1 MLRQLTLNSA
11 LESRIQGDANRSTP
25 EWASTHPLSQ
35 NRVTQAAQI
44 ARQTGRAGKGLRN
57 RDVFL
62 NQLEGVTVDDDPAQG
77 IIEGRSFTH
86 PDLRMQFTVPTGYL
100 MQNGTT
106 AVSIEGSGGQAQFSG
121 GRFNG
126 SMDQYIGR
134 VLQELTEGKV
144 QLALGPLQRT
154 TVNGIPAPYVVGRAN
169 GSSGAIDVGV
179 FAYQWDANTVYHF
192 VTLTRGGQGLAPF
205 ASMFN
210 SFRRISANEAAS
222 IRPRII
228 DVVTV
233 GRGDTLQSLAGRMA
247 YRDYQMDRFLAL
259 NGFDAGSRL
268 VPGQKVKLVVYGL
281 RRR

>member
-1 MLRQLTLNSA
+1 
-11 LESRIQGDANRSTP
+11 
-25 EWASTHPLSQ
+25 
-35 NRVTQAAQI
+35 
-44 ARQTGRAGKGLRN
+44 
-57 RDVFL
+57 
-62 NQLEGVTVDDDPAQG
+62 
-77 IIEGRSFTH
+77 
-86 PDLRMQFTVPTGYL
+86 
-100 MQNGTT
+100 
-106 AVSIEGSGGQAQFSG
+106 VSIEGSGGQAQFSG

-154 TVNGIPAPYVVGRAN
+154 TVNGIPATYVVGRAN